1 MLAGIHG
8 GCVHVH
14 TAHAPDFY
22 LQPFFDICVFST
34 YTLIEETNN
43 EKGGNAMQHFDRN
56 QRDII
61 DQIRKTGRCNNSQIA
76 VLLPSLVNYILK
88 IDTDMGQKLA
98 LRYGQDLG
106 SMLEGLGTE
115 LLNCRQDA
123 LSMFELKVSK
133 THKDN

>member
-1 MLAGIHG
+1 M
-8 GCVHVH
+8 
-14 TAHAPDFY
+14 
-22 LQPFFDICVFST
+22 
-34 YTLIEETNN
+34 E
-43 EKGGNAMQHFDRN
+43 HFDRT

-76 VLLPSLVNYILK
+76 LLLPTLVNFILK

-98 LRYGQDLG
+98 VRYGEDLG

-115 LLNCRQDA
+115 LLNGRQDA
-123 LSMFELKVSK
+123 LSMFELMVSR